1 MLAGDTV
8 ADNGRQESTHG
19 IRLRQGPTWGSE
31 TLTGISVATLPLMPI
46 TRWSCSL
53 DTSVGRGSDSVSEAC
68 VHVVGLTN
76 VTNVLDR
83 RAELTSLTHGQQSY
97 MHMHSHGHIDT
108 ASTYVTFAYTH
119 TEMMAFG
126 LVSLG
131 PHGFVQLASAGLIV
145 VLVPGCCWTYS
156 AFSV

>member
-1 MLAGDTV
+1 MGANSGHTTVLAGDTV

-76 VTNVLDR
+76 VTNV
-83 RAELTSLTHGQQSY
+83 
-97 MHMHSHGHIDT
+97 HIDT